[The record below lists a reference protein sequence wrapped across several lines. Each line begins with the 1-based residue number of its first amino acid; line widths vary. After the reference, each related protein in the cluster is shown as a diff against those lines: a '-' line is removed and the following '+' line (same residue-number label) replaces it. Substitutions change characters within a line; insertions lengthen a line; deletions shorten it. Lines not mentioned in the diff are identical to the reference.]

1 MDEKELIE
9 KIKQDPG
16 LFTTIFDSNYQKIL
30 SYAIKRVG
38 DINTANEITSE
49 VFYKAYLNINKFRY
63 KGIPISAWLYRI
75 ANNEIS
81 NYYRKKKSYNSLFK
95 SIETEFIQEGLK
107 ARLSAELVSAEKIL
121 TRNLEFME
129 LHKKIALL
137 LLKYQEVIVLR
148 YFEKK
153 DIRQISQVLNK
164 KEGTIKSLIFRNLEK
179 LRSLYNNE
187 KQLNIK
193 PKNINIKFLWN
204 NPRRNNERKEF

>member
-1 MDEKELIE
+1 LDEKELIE

-16 LFTTIFDSNYQKIL
+16 LFTIIFDSNYQKIL
-30 SYAIKRVG
+30 NYAIKRAG
-38 DINTANEITSE
+38 DINVANEITSE

-63 KGIPISAWLYRI
+63 KGIPISSWLYRI

-95 SIETEFIQEGLK
+95 SIETELIPESLEDSLSDEL
-107 ARLSAELVSAEKIL
+107 LSAERIL
-121 TRNLEFME
+121 ARNLEFMQ
-129 LHKKIALL
+129 LHKKIALIP
-137 LLKYQEVIVLR
+137 LKYQEVIVLR

-153 DIRQISQVLNK
+153 DIRQISQILNK
-164 KEGTIKSLIFRNLEK
+164 KEGTIKSLISRSLEK

-193 PKNINIKFLWN
+193 PKNINSKFLLN
-204 NPRRNNERKEF
+204 NPRRDNERKEF

>member
-16 LFTTIFDSNYQKIL
+16 LFTIIFDSNYQKIL
-30 SYAIKRVG
+30 NYAIKRAG
-38 DINTANEITSE
+38 DINVANEITSE

-63 KGIPISAWLYRI
+63 KGIPISSWLYRI

-95 SIETEFIQEGLK
+95 SIETELIPESLEDSLSDEL
-107 ARLSAELVSAEKIL
+107 LSAERIL
-121 TRNLEFME
+121 ARNLEFMQ
-129 LHKKIALL
+129 LHKKIALIP
-137 LLKYQEVIVLR
+137 LKYQEVIVLR

-153 DIRQISQVLNK
+153 DIRQISQILNK
-164 KEGTIKSLIFRNLEK
+164 KEGTIKSLISRSLEK

-193 PKNINIKFLWN
+193 PKNINSKFLLN
-204 NPRRNNERKEF
+204 NPRRDNERKEF

>member
-16 LFTTIFDSNYQKIL
+16 LFATIFDSNYQKIL

-137 LLKYQEVIVLR
+137 PLKYQEVIVLR

-153 DIRQISQVLNK
+153 DIRQISQILNK

>member
-95 SIETEFIQEGLK
+95 SIETEFIDEGLESS
-107 ARLSAELVSAEKIL
+107 LSDELISAEKIL

-137 LLKYQEVIVLR
+137 PLKYQEVIVLR

-153 DIRQISQVLNK
+153 DIRQISQILNK
-164 KEGTIKSLIFRNLEK
+164 KEGTIKSLISRSVEK
-179 LRSLYNNE
+179 LRSLYNID